1 MFSGLSTDHFWQI
14 SDPDSS
20 SAAGPKTAA
29 DVVKLASRVTSW
41 STGPEAVIEAMPTLR
56 QKQVYT
62 WFTEAA
68 DTGLPNRPLDD
79 LQKGN
84 SMYES
89 GRVHE
94 IAVGKLAGLH
104 SRTCVMHDFHN
115 FQKCHRI

>member
-29 DVVKLASRVTSW
+29 DVVKLASRATSW

-62 WFTEAA
+62 WFTE
-68 DTGLPNRPLDD
+68 DRSSQPP
-79 LQKGN
+79 
-84 SMYES
+84 S
-89 GRVHE
+89 
-94 IAVGKLAGLH
+94 
-104 SRTCVMHDFHN
+104 
-115 FQKCHRI
+115 